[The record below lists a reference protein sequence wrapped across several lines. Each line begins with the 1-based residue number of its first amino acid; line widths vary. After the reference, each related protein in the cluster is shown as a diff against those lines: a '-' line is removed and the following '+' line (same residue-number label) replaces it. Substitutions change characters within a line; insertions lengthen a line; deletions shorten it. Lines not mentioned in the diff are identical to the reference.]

1 MHTRFLSA
9 RLFGLCISIERAKGP
24 DVTVMNTTFLSTRPQ
39 SSTPAKVTTA
49 MRFLTLDAGRGA
61 VMLFLVSSGFG
72 LQLLAGHPII
82 ANQFHHA
89 PWGSMHIWDV
99 IHPAFSFM
107 VGASL
112 AFALAR
118 RREQGVRSKELWGRV
133 LTRVLKL
140 VVLGQ
145 ILHNLFYSGPFRLT
159 TDETLTE
166 IATDYFGCFLILQ
179 LKRFRWQL
187 IVTAAVFT
195 LSCGLYV
202 LFPGPDGPFSPTT
215 SVGVRIDRF
224 VFGMDHAYDWPNLD
238 QLGSLVTTMFGA
250 WTGMLVR
257 SDVLPARKLKLL
269 LLAMSISF
277 AAGFATN
284 QFSPCMYQLY
294 TAPFIF
300 HTTDFILLAVSV
312 FFWLFD
318 LKAYGK
324 LAYPLVVLGMN
335 SIFVY
340 WVWEVL
346 RRRAASRL
354 AVSTH
359 RDNYSAS
366 AVSGC
371 VCSCDSGVGRLFCDV
386 VSVLLAVQAEHFPK
400 SLNPRGSAVGYR
412 KLTDDHSMR
421 SSRSLEEVEAPDTLQ
436 PFGSAPVGAHLLP
449 PFV

>member
-1 MHTRFLSA
+1 LRIWLWLNHAHKVLVGEIVRALHLNRACQGTGRHSHEYYFSEYQTPIVNACEGNHGNALSD
-9 RLFGLCISIERAKGP
+9 P
-24 DVTVMNTTFLSTRPQ
+24 
-39 SSTPAKVTTA
+39 
-49 MRFLTLDAGRGA
+49 
-61 VMLFLVSSGFG
+61 
-72 LQLLAGHPII
+72 
-82 ANQFHHA
+82 
-89 PWGSMHIWDV
+89 
-99 IHPAFSFM
+99 
-107 VGASL
+107 
-112 AFALAR
+112 R
-118 RREQGVRSKELWGRV
+118 RRPR
-133 LTRVLKL
+133 
-140 VVLGQ
+140 
-145 ILHNLFYSGPFRLT
+145 
-159 TDETLTE
+159 
-166 IATDYFGCFLILQ
+166 C
-179 LKRFRWQL
+179 
-187 IVTAAVFT
+187 
-195 LSCGLYV
+195 
-202 LFPGPDGPFSPTT
+202 
-215 SVGVRIDRF
+215 
-224 VFGMDHAYDWPNLD
+224 HAYDWPNLD